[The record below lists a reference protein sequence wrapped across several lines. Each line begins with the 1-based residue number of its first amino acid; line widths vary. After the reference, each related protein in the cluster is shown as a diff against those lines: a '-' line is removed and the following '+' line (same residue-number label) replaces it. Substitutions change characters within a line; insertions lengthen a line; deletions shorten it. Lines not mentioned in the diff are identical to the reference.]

1 MCIMRNKNKLIL
13 DQLDKKI
20 EPFNKIRRIIIPERG
35 WIYTIRK
42 SLNMTLEQLGRKSNK
57 TRQGVKKIEEREAS
71 GSITLNTLRQIG
83 EALDMKLIYGFSS
96 KYDSIEQM
104 VDIKANKLATRIVL
118 RTHQNMQLENQAN
131 SDEQIKNAI
140 NDLALEIKRE
150 MRKSLWD

>member
-1 MCIMRNKNKLIL
+1 MIL
-13 DQLDKKI
+13 DQLNRKL
-20 EPFNKIRRIIIPERG
+20 EPFEKISKLTIPEKG

-42 SLNMTLEQLGRKSNK
+42 SLNMTLEQLGKK
-57 TRQGVKKIEEREAS
+57 IKITRQGIKKIEEREAS
-71 GSITLNTLRQIG
+71 GSITLNTLREIG

-96 KYDSIEQM
+96 KYDSIDQM
-104 VDIKANKLATRIVL
+104 VDINATKLATKIVL

-140 NDLALEIKRE
+140 IELSQEIKRE